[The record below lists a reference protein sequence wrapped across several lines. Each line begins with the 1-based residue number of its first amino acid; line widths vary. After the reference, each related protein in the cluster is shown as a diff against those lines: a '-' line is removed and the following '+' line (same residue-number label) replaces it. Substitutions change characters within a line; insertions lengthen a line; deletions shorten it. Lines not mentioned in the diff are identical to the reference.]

1 MLVEDYVGEIPLWEK
16 IMDRKVSVCCV
27 PSASSP
33 FAVFTMFLVSTTSVR
48 LFSWSILQMPRVTPP
63 LSDRV
68 FFGQENVRKPILSYK
83 YLLKVMEDGTIY
95 KKYKRKIVRCGF
107 GRAIWERLF
116 LCCVKNCRKSW
127 I

>member
-1 MLVEDYVGEIPLWEK
+1 MDVLVEDYGGEIPLWEK
-16 IMDRKVSVCCV
+16 IMDRQGSVCCV

-48 LFSWSILQMPRVTPP
+48 LFSWSISQMPRVTPP

-95 KKYKRKIVRCGF
+95 KKYKRKR
-107 GRAIWERLF
+107 GRFCTLW
-116 LCCVKNCRKSW
+116 VW
-127 I
+127 